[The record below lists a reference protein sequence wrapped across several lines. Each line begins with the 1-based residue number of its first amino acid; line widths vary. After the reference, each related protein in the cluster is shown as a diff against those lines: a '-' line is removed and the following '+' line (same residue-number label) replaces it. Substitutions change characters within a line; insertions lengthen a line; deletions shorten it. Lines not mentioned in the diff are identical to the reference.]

1 MAKFNQKETLKNL
14 IDTANA
20 TETTLKEAMQALV
33 DKFGME
39 PLGPTKEG
47 GLNRNAFREGAKL
60 ETKQKEADRIGLPLA
75 DAESLA
81 WIIAGVNAHRPTL
94 WQTYQIALFG
104 LEKIKPTKPPAPP
117 KEKTAFEIEREKMI
131 EERKAQKARSQML
144 KRKAKIA
151 SANAT
156 IATASGDKDKAG
168 EFKRE
173 AEEFKAQAST
183 ADNTAKRITE
193 RLTEAKEGAKCE
205 KLMDKAIALRDE
217 IKAAKVLDGDVNA
230 MTVGDL
236 IDYLL
241 DAS

>member
-1 MAKFNQKETLKNL
+1 MAKFNQKETLNNL
-14 IDTANA
+14 IETANA
-20 TETTLKEAMQALV
+20 TENTLKEAMQDLV
-33 DKFGME
+33 DQFGMA

-60 ETKQKEADRIGLPLA
+60 ETKQKEADRIGLPLG

-104 LEKIKPTKPPAPP
+104 LEKIKPTKPPAP
-117 KEKTAFEIEREKMI
+117 KEKTEAEIEREELV
-131 EERKAQKARSQML
+131 EERDAQKARSQML

-173 AEEFKAQAST
+173 AEAFKAQA
-183 ADNTAKRITE
+183 NTSDKAAKEITE
-193 RLTEAKEGAKCE
+193 QLVEAKEGDKRE
-205 KLMDKAIALRDE
+205 KLLNKVIALRDE

-236 IDYLL
+236 IDYLV
-241 DAS
+241 